1 MRVQH
6 RRPVVCCAVLC
17 CTRCDLGAG
26 CVGSNCLLGG
36 DWTLKISDFGMST
49 LLPDSAIA
57 EVGGIGALKYFAP
70 ECLQVPHVFSPKS
83 DVYAFGVL
91 LWEVRLRD

>member
-1 MRVQH
+1 M
-6 RRPVVCCAVLC
+6 
-17 CTRCDLGAG
+17 
-26 CVGSNCLLGG
+26 GG

-91 LWEVRLRD
+91 LWEVRRRD